1 MVQRKRNKTRKH
13 KNSKRHK
20 TRRSIKGGS
29 LDHDRMQKDLDYR
42 HGYEEG
48 IKEYRKYLRDLQSEY
63 DALKR
68 DFESEQQYSY
78 QMEEK
83 NNNLEKGQEALVK
96 EGQRMINKLRDK
108 NKKLKEENKKLTKEN
123 KELNKLIKQQK
134 GIIKF
139 NELSLKEVEKTHV
152 EIGSDEF
159 KDEMLKLIKE
169 NKFLKAGICEDYINN
184 YAKLKSKLKS
194 LQSK

>member
-1 MVQRKRNKTRKH
+1 
-13 KNSKRHK
+13 
-20 TRRSIKGGS
+20 
-29 LDHDRMQKDLDYR
+29 MQKNIDYR

-68 DFESEQQYSY
+68 DFEAEQQYSY

-83 NNNLEKGQEALVK
+83 NNNLEKAQEALVK
-96 EGQRMINKLRDK
+96 EGQQMINKLRDK

-123 KELNKLIKQQK
+123 KELNKVIKHQN
-134 GIIKF
+134 GIIKL
-139 NELSLKEVEKTHV
+139 NELSLREVEKTHV

-184 YAKLKSKLKS
+184 YAKLKRQLKS

>member
-13 KNSKRHK
+13 KNSKQHK

-29 LDHDRMQKDLDYR
+29 LDHDKMQKNLDYR

-48 IKEYRKYLRDLQSEY
+48 TKEYRKYLRDLQSEY

-68 DFESEQQYSY
+68 DFEAEQRYSY

-108 NKKLKEENKKLTKEN
+108 NKKLKEENKQ
-123 KELNKLIKQQK
+123 LNKLIKQQK
-134 GIIKF
+134 GIIKL

-152 EIGSDEF
+152 EIGSNEF

-184 YAKLKSKLKS
+184 YAKLKRQFKS